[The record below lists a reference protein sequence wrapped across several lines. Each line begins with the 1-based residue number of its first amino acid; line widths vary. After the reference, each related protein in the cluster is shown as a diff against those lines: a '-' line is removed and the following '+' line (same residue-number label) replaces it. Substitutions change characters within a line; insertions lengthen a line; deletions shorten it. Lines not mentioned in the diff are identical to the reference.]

1 MVSTIMPGQILNTF
15 FMEELLAAGSPQNF
29 KCRLPH
35 HLLLADGANVVRFI
49 ATLPSSENLNRK
61 YIWTKYWVST

>member
-1 MVSTIMPGQILNTF
+1 MISTIMPGQILNTF
-15 FMEELLAAGSPQNF
+15 FMEELLAARSPQNF

-49 ATLPSSENLNRK
+49 ATLPSSENLKRK
-61 YIWTKYWVST
+61 CTWTKDWVTN